1 VDKRRGRGSGQTY
14 DIRTPLWSNNSQRA
28 GVVRTADLKNISV
41 LLLAAYR
48 DLESHG
54 QTKLHPC
61 IRQCVS
67 CRRTRLELEHEQ
79 SGPSS
84 QASMWRV
91 FRPAVPEDVGRSHR
105 EHLRP

>member
-1 VDKRRGRGSGQTY
+1 VDEQRGRGSGQTY

-28 GVVRTADLKNISV
+28 GVVRTANSTNISV

-61 IRQCVS
+61 IRRCVS
-67 CRRTRLELEHEQ
+67 CRETELELELEQ

-91 FRPAVPEDVGRSHR
+91 FRRAVPEDVGRLHR
-105 EHLRP
+105 EYLRP